1 MHPSLL
7 RLWLV
12 VAGAAAGAA
21 VGSTGRFEPL
31 HALGLVLTAGIL
43 MAMRRVP
50 SLALVALLMGG
61 FGAAAASASIR
72 TAQGNEL
79 EALASSVPRCVVTG
93 RVLERVGAL
102 GTFVAV
108 DEATCAAG
116 AGVGAGGV
124 AVADL
129 DAAAGSG
136 ITATGWLLPL
146 SREGFG
152 AARRRG
158 GARAELRAEDTEIT
172 PPTGVFS
179 VASRVRAA
187 LAAATEAVA
196 PEEGG
201 LLRGVTIGDTDG
213 ISAQRLE
220 QFRRSG
226 LSHLVAVSGSNV
238 AIVLAGVAWAA
249 ARMSLYGRVAMCAG
263 ALALFVLVV
272 GPDGSVLRAAAM
284 GAIGLVALVVGR
296 QAEPLHALG
305 TALVVLMAIRPSSVF
320 SLGLHLSVAA
330 TGGIIL
336 WASRLNRRMD
346 YLPQVVSLP
355 LSVTLAAQLG
365 VLPLLA
371 MVFGEVSVVAP
382 ASNLAAAPAV
392 APATVIGFVGGLVG
406 IVHEGLGGIILR
418 AAEPF
423 ASWILLVAE
432 VSARPAWAAVSVP
445 KGVAWSS
452 AAATIAA
459 CAAALRRVGEPITLR
474 G

>member
-1 MHPSLL
+1 MQPSLL

-31 HALGLVLTAGIL
+31 HAIGLVVTAAVL

-50 SLALVALLMGG
+50 SVALLALLLGG
-61 FGAAAASASIR
+61 FGSAAATAGIR
-72 TAQGNEL
+72 TAQGDEL
-79 EALASSVPRCVVTG
+79 EGLARSVPRCVVTG
-93 RVLERVGAL
+93 RVLETVGAL

-108 DEATCAAG
+108 DEATCATG
-116 AGVGAGGV
+116 GRVGVGGV
-124 AVADL
+124 AVSDL

-136 ITATGWLLPL
+136 VTATGWLLPL
-146 SREGFG
+146 PQEGFG
-152 AARRRG
+152 AARRRA
-158 GARAELRAEDTEIT
+158 GARAELRAQDTEIT
-172 PPTGVFS
+172 PPTGVFA
-179 VASRVRAA
+179 VTSRVRTG

-201 LLRGVTIGDTDG
+201 LLKGVTIGDTDG
-213 ISAQRLE
+213 ISAQHLE

-249 ARMSLYGRVAMCAG
+249 ARMSLYGRVAMCAA

-305 TALVVLMAIRPSSVF
+305 AALVVLMAVRPSSVF

-336 WASRLNRRMD
+336 WASRLNRHMD
-346 YLPQVVSLP
+346 YLPQLVSVP

-371 MVFGEVSVVAP
+371 IVFGEVSMVAP

-392 APATVIGFVGGLVG
+392 APATVIGFVAGLVA
-406 IVHEGLGGIILR
+406 IVHEGLGGVILR

-432 VSARPAWAAVSVP
+432 VSARPGWAALSVP
-445 KGVAWSS
+445 KSIAWGS
-452 AAATIAA
+452 AVITIAA
-459 CAAALRRVGEPITLR
+459 CAAAFRRAGEPITLR